1 MFLLRRMSFWFSLFS
16 IIICFTDYWK
26 TTHKQGPILVNHL
39 MRVSPLEPFH
49 HWMLAFDQFDPHM
62 TVDIST
68 RYPEY
73 IVHFIF
79 FLLLGTILDKIVRY
93 FKRIKDKEKAE

>member
-1 MFLLRRMSFWFSLFS
+1 MILLRRMSFWFSLFS

-26 TTHKQGPILVNHL
+26 TTHMQEPILVDY
-39 MRVSPLEPFH
+39 MIGESPLEPFH
-49 HWMLAFDQFDPHM
+49 HWMLAFDGPNPHK
-62 TVDIST
+62 TFEFSAS
-68 RYPEY
+68 YPGY